1 MCLRKGMD
9 GKLILIVD
17 DEPRVRF
24 TLALILKHHG
34 FQVLEADNG
43 LEALRILAKAP
54 EQVQRVDLVVT
65 DIKMPVMD
73 GLELIKILKQS
84 DDPINILVMT
94 GYGDRET
101 MSLLQGMGVCG
112 VLHKPFDGEQ
122 LIAAIRPALAES

>member
-1 MCLRKGMD
+1 MD